1 MLPSDQRAISTQTLN
16 LRSKSFQ
23 QIRRNQWKQIHH
35 SVRAENHIMD
45 THLRKKYYEIS
56 LVSCMKSSALST
68 RCPRIDSCRPEWHLL
83 RLYWT
88 MHLTPGW
95 EVPDYHGALSHTLF
109 HNLWVNSLRRGI
121 VLVFLGPFRTF
132 LVFWVALRG
141 STVQVHKHVVLQ
153 SHQYCLSTR
162 SNSTQYI

>member
-1 MLPSDQRAISTQTLN
+1 M
-16 LRSKSFQ
+16 
-23 QIRRNQWKQIHH
+23 
-35 SVRAENHIMD
+35 E

-68 RCPRIDSCRPEWHLL
+68 RCPRIDSCKPEWHLL

-88 MHLTPGW
+88 MHLPPGW

-153 SHQYCLSTR
+153 STLLKVLFLLIIFLLWHKTEHTKSKNGVRMGNHIPQITEDPGSDNKSKYNPGLP
-162 SNSTQYI
+162 NKP